1 MMHEEEKSDPGVV
14 AMKSANNAPGSKPD
28 AAEWME
34 PRAGAER
41 NASQLHTVRALSRDA
56 VSQAQA
62 RIREVVERNP
72 VGKLTTLLHHITV
85 ETLRAAFFSLKKKAA
100 VGVDQV
106 RWGDYAAD
114 LDRNLTDLHARVHRG
129 TYRALPSR
137 RVYIPKAD
145 GKLRPLGIAAI
156 EDKIVQAAVVMILTP
171 IYEAEFLGL
180 SYGFRPGRGQHDAL
194 DALTVGIKT
203 RNINWVLDADIAKFF
218 DTISHDW
225 LVKFI
230 EHRIGD
236 TRVVRLIQKWL
247 KVGVLEEGRRV
258 ESEEG
263 TPQGAVI
270 SPLLANIY
278 LHYVYDLW
286 AHQWRQRQATG
297 DVIFVRYADD
307 TVAGFENR
315 SDAERFLADLRE
327 RLAVFAL
334 ELHPTK
340 TRLIEFGRYAA
351 ENRARRGDGKPETF
365 DFLGF
370 THICGVNQ
378 KRPGFQLWRKTSRK
392 RMKAKIRAIKDELR
406 RRLHEPLAEQ
416 GKWLGSVVRGFFAY
430 HAVPNNLY
438 AINAFRYH
446 VNVAWLRSLRR
457 RSQRST
463 MTWDRFNGFIDRY
476 IPKARVLHPWP
487 EARFRVRHTQGGSP
501 VR

>member
-1 MMHEEEKSDPGVV
+1 
-14 AMKSANNAPGSKPD
+14 
-28 AAEWME
+28 
-34 PRAGAER
+34 
-41 NASQLHTVRALSRDA
+41 
-56 VSQAQA
+56 
-62 RIREVVERNP
+62 
-72 VGKLTTLLHHITV
+72 
-85 ETLRAAFFSLKKKAA
+85 
-100 VGVDQV
+100 VDQV

-334 ELHPTK
+334 ELHPSCP
-340 TRLIEFGRYAA
+340 
-351 ENRARRGDGKPETF
+351 AR
-365 DFLGF
+365 
-370 THICGVNQ
+370 
-378 KRPGFQLWRKTSRK
+378 
-392 RMKAKIRAIKDELR
+392 
-406 RRLHEPLAEQ
+406 
-416 GKWLGSVVRGFFAY
+416 
-430 HAVPNNLY
+430 
-438 AINAFRYH
+438 
-446 VNVAWLRSLRR
+446 
-457 RSQRST
+457 
-463 MTWDRFNGFIDRY
+463 
-476 IPKARVLHPWP
+476 
-487 EARFRVRHTQGGSP
+487 EA
-501 VR
+501 

>member
-1 MMHEEEKSDPGVV
+1 MMHEREKSDPLVV
-14 AMKSANNAPGSKPD
+14 PAKPANKAEKSV
-28 AAEWME
+28 AEQVE
-34 PRAGAER
+34 ESGGAKR
-41 NASQLHTVRALSRDA
+41 NASLQSTVRTQSRDA
-56 VSQAQA
+56 VSLAQA
-62 RIREVVERNP
+62 RIREAVIRNP
-72 VGKLTTLLHHITV
+72 VEKLTALLHHITV
-85 ETLRAAFFSLKKKAA
+85 ETLRSAFLSLKKKAA

-106 RWGDYAAD
+106 RWVDYAAD
-114 LDRNLTDLHARVHRG
+114 LDRNLTDLHARVHSG
-129 TYRALPSR
+129 AYRALPSR
-137 RVYIPKAD
+137 RVFIPKAD

-156 EDKIVQAAVVMILTP
+156 EDKIVQAAVVAILTP
-171 IYEAEFLGL
+171 IYEAEFLGV

-203 RNINWVLDADIAKFF
+203 RKVNWVLDADISKFF
-218 DTISHDW
+218 DTISHEW

-236 TRVVRLIQKWL
+236 TRIVRLIQKWL
-247 KVGVLEEGRRV
+247 KVGVLEDGVRIA
-258 ESEEG
+258 SEDG

-286 AHQWRQRQATG
+286 ADQWRQRHARG

-307 TVAGFENR
+307 TVVGFEHR

-327 RLAVFAL
+327 RLAQFAL
-334 ELHPTK
+334 TLHPEK

-351 ENRARRGDGKPETF
+351 KNRARRGDGKPETF

-378 KRPGFQLWRKTSRK
+378 KRPGFQLWRKSSRK

-406 RRLHEPLAEQ
+406 KRMHDPLAEQ
-416 GKWLGSVVRGFFAY
+416 GAWLGSVVRGFFAY
-430 HAVPNNLY
+430 HAVPNNVP
-438 AINAFRYH
+438 AISAFRYH
-446 VNVAWLRSLRR
+446 VVVAWVRTLRR
-457 RSQRST
+457 RSQRHRLP
-463 MTWDRFNGFIDRY
+463 WDRMQVHLERY

>member
-1 MMHEEEKSDPGVV
+1 MMNEREKSDPLIVPGKPTNKAERSV
-14 AMKSANNAPGSKPD
+14 AEPVEGSG
-28 AAEWME
+28 
-34 PRAGAER
+34 GAKR
-41 NASQLHTVRALSRDA
+41 NASPQSTVRTQSRDA

-62 RIREVVERNP
+62 RIREAVTRNP
-72 VGKLTTLLHHITV
+72 GEKLTALLHHITV
-85 ETLRAAFFSLKKKAA
+85 DTLRSSFLNLKKKAA

-106 RWGDYAAD
+106 RWVDYAAD
-114 LDRNLTDLHARVHRG
+114 LDLNLTDLHARVHSG
-129 TYRALPSR
+129 AYRALPSR
-137 RVYIPKAD
+137 RVFIPKAD

-156 EDKIVQAAVVMILTP
+156 EDKIVQAAVVAILTP

-203 RNINWVLDADIAKFF
+203 RKVNWVLDADISRFF

-225 LVKFI
+225 LVRFI

-236 TRVVRLIQKWL
+236 KRIVRLIQKWL

-286 AHQWRQRQATG
+286 AHQWRQRCATG

-315 SDAERFLADLRE
+315 SDADRFLADLRE
-327 RLAVFAL
+327 RLAAFAL
-334 ELHPTK
+334 ELHPEK
-340 TRLIEFGRYAA
+340 TRLIEFGRHAA
-351 ENRARRGDGKPETF
+351 KNRTGRGDSKPETF

-370 THICGVNQ
+370 THICGRT
-378 KRPGFQLWRKTSRK
+378 KDGKGFQLRRRSARK
-392 RMKAKIRAIKDELR
+392 RTKAKIRAIRQDLR
-406 RRLHEPLAEQ
+406 RRLHMPLADQ

-430 HAVPNNLY
+430 HAVPGNGPS
-438 AINAFRYH
+438 ISAFRFH
-446 VNVAWLRSLRR
+446 VIRAWVRSLRR
-457 RSQRST
+457 RSQKHRLPWAR
-463 MTWDRFNGFIDRY
+463 MQVHLERY
-476 IPKARVLHPWP
+476 IPKARILHPWP